1 MKKYLLGLLI
11 LGVTVALATTVYA
24 DWAEVSESST
34 RDVEWAGE
42 IKADQSNAKQA
53 NDLRLRQ
60 LSEQA
65 ENLRTT
71 AISAASVSITA
82 SAAVEEVSA
91 AAANDDSGAA
101 LGTHLLLVD
110 EPGLGGIGS
119 MGDGDADNPPAD
131 DPQADNPP
139 ADDPPADD
147 PIIIIPR
154 DDPDDI
160 VPGEPGSPGDPD
172 PPPEPVPIS
181 RTAF

>member
-11 LGVTVALATTVYA
+11 LGVTLALATTVYA

-42 IKADQSNAKQA
+42 IKADQPSAKQA
-53 NDLRLRQ
+53 NDLKLRQ

-82 SAAVEEVSA
+82 SAAAEEVGA
-91 AAANDDSGAA
+91 AAASDTGGAA

-110 EPGLGGIGS
+110 EPGTGGIGS
-119 MGDGDADNPPAD
+119 LGDSGTGDNP
-131 DPQADNPP
+131 ADNPP

-154 DDPDDI
+154 DGPDDI
-160 VPGEPGSPGDPD
+160 VPGEPGMPGDDPD
-172 PPPEPVPIS
+172 GPAVAQAVA
-181 RTAF
+181 R